1 MNPARGRHAFL
12 RRLWGQIV
20 PTMPDFHGQLR
31 RQCEKLQAS
40 VEALGQYLQ
49 QHADDQLA
57 DEVRRQVQAG
67 HDLRDE
73 TLAILYRSF
82 ITPIDREDI
91 YTLSVSIDHI
101 LDYVKNTVRE
111 VETLRVEPDALMRNM
126 AAQLGEGAQQL
137 AQGLQLLSDKRA
149 TEITHEVNTRRIER
163 YVEKLYR
170 EALAEMF
177 GGEAYQRLVARG
189 QEASVH
195 DCLQFVVSRMKR
207 REVYRHLSNAADR
220 LAHAGEAL
228 RNIGIKYE

>member
-1 MNPARGRHAFL
+1 MNAPIAKKSFL
-12 RRLWGQIV
+12 RRLWGQLV
-20 PTMPDFHGQLR
+20 PSVPDFHGRLR
-31 RQCEKLQAS
+31 RQCDRLQA
-40 VEALGQYLQ
+40 ALAALEEYLDSQ
-49 QHADDQLA
+49 ADGRLA
-57 DEVRRQVQAG
+57 EEVRRHVQAG

-73 TLAILYRSF
+73 NLAVLYRSF

-91 YTLSVSIDHI
+91 YTLTIAIDHI

-111 VETLRVEPDALMRNM
+111 VETLRVEPDALMRDM
-126 AAQLGEGAQQL
+126 ATQLGEGATLL
-137 AQGLQLLSDKRA
+137 AHGLQLLRDKCA
-149 TEITHEVNTRRIER
+149 SEVAQVVNTRQIER

-177 GGEAYQRLVARG
+177 EGEAYQKLREEGSA
-189 QEASVH
+189 ASVH

-228 RNIGIKYE
+228 RNISIKYE